1 MDSVILM
8 VCTNTIVYFYACSIQ
23 ISFSLKSLLCRLAS
37 FFIAAF
43 SQQKEIQNYE
53 EKNAN

>member
-1 MDSVILM
+1 M